1 MNPTKWA
8 ADEYVRMVTKG
19 FNSSDTLSASLV
31 RDGDTKDYGDLLD
44 SQRIWY
50 QWASETSDF
59 TFPGN
64 VPVGDYTLTFTDHG
78 NTARTVRV
86 HLDHGA
92 GYLLSGDTP
101 KPTPTPLPRRLRLL
115 PRSRLLPR
123 PRPRLPVRLLS
134 SRFRVLLLRRRPL
147 ALLME
152 VIRVLCVS
160 LVG

>member
-1 MNPTKWA
+1 VAT
-8 ADEYVRMVTKG
+8 
-19 FNSSDTLSASLV
+19 
-31 RDGDTKDYGDLLD
+31 
-44 SQRIWY
+44 
-50 QWASETSDF
+50 
-59 TFPGN
+59 
-64 VPVGDYTLTFTDHG
+64 
-78 NTARTVRV
+78 
-86 HLDHGA
+86 
-92 GYLLSGDTP
+92 LLSRRRLL
-101 KPTPTPLPRRLRLL
+101 LPRRLRLL